1 MAADKLKLTSEQ
13 RELIN
18 DYVTK
23 VDAEAT
29 SFALAM
35 SSQSRSQSK
44 MEPTNDQG
52 MEVFSDTVLFI
63 DLLIQCK

>member
-1 MAADKLKLTSEQ
+1 MAADKLKLTPEQ

-29 SFALAM
+29 SFALVM
-35 SSQSRSQSK
+35 SSQSK